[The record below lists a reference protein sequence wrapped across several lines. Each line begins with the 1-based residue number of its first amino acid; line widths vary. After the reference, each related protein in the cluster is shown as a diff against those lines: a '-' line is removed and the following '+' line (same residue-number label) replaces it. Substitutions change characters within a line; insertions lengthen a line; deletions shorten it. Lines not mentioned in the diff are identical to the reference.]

1 MTRRSIVTLFLILI
15 VPSTFYPQRVK
26 KPQRNQVLKFDVP
39 LGRTVRGFTY
49 SREGRLS
56 YRSESFRPSVA
67 VNSNDVT
74 KFSVFFFHS
83 KNLAGVIAMDVD
95 GQNKSFLLD
104 LNDFSSLP
112 MQENDSWNA
121 AAEILLSPSQRYM
134 LVLCGYEGNRLISV
148 DLNTRRLL
156 DRPVRSPRWPDK
168 LWFIKDDPR
177 WVGNT
182 DVLSF
187 RVKETCNVYDNPG
200 CDENRK
206 NRASVMYAVRLDVAT
221 MKFSSRRVSP

>member
-39 LGRTVRGFTY
+39 VGRTVRGFTY

-56 YRSESFRPSVA
+56 YRGESFRPSVA
-67 VNSNDVT
+67 VNSSDVT

-112 MQENDSWNA
+112 M
-121 AAEILLSPSQRYM
+121 
-134 LVLCGYEGNRLISV
+134 
-148 DLNTRRLL
+148 RLL
-156 DRPVRSPRWPDK
+156 DQINDPDSLLNK
-168 LWFIKDDPR
+168 TISASKKGVAACQK
-177 WVGNT
+177 VGKIYN
-182 DVLSF
+182 
-187 RVKETCNVYDNPG
+187 
-200 CDENRK
+200 
-206 NRASVMYAVRLDVAT
+206 
-221 MKFSSRRVSP
+221 KFAQWLGMPQVPDIFL